1 MKDSDVTFIGTT
13 DCIVVFL
20 LLHLLL
26 LSRIQSTRTVHIE
39 TERSCSRGLSHPFNG
54 LFIRKDSFPPTSR
67 WITRASFPYQT
78 EFGYLGLITIGFGS
92 LTDLDC
98 LLFLFNEKFEEWLDV
113 GIEL

>member
-13 DCIVVFL
+13 DCIFVFL

-26 LSRIQSTRTVHIE
+26 LSRIQSVVHIE
-39 TERSCSRGLSHPFNG
+39 TERSRGLSHPFNG